1 MTWLTTT
8 YHTGSQ
14 ESVGVADRLGCMWE
28 PDPGI
33 FKPVDQ
39 GVVEPPH
46 GRVTGSVVLAVV
58 GVLLGKIGVLVRQAV
73 LVMRIFLLTI
83 VAS

>member
-8 YHTGSQ
+8 HHTGSQ
-14 ESVGVADRLGCMWE
+14 EAVRGADRLGCMWE

-73 LVMRIFLLTI
+73 LVMRIFLLRI

>member
-8 YHTGSQ
+8 HHTGSQ
-14 ESVGVADRLGCMWE
+14 ESVGVGDRLGCMWE
-28 PDPGI
+28 PDPSV

-58 GVLLGKIGVLVRQAV
+58 GVLLGKIGILVRQAI
-73 LVMRIFLLTI
+73 LVMRIFLMTI

>member
-8 YHTGSQ
+8 HHTGSQ

-28 PDPGI
+28 PDPSV

-46 GRVTGSVVLAVV
+46 GRVTGSVVLTVV
-58 GVLLGKIGVLVRQAV
+58 GVLLGKIGILVRQAI